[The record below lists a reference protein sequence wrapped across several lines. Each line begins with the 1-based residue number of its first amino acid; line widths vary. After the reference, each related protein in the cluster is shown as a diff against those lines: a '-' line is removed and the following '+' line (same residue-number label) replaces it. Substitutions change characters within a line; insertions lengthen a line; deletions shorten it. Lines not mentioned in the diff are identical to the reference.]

1 MGHGHSLC
9 SNNLFELAVRSEYT
23 NCKHLANGSYQYG
36 VLVFRETGLD
46 DERHVAFARL
56 FGELDDVKPYLALG
70 RKNRFAHEEI
80 FDVSNMYDDGRLVE
94 VDSHRDHTSRV
105 SQSPFGLSK
114 V

>member
-1 MGHGHSLC
+1 M
-9 SNNLFELAVRSEYT
+9 AARSECTSHKHIT
-23 NCKHLANGSYQYG
+23 NKNYKYG
-36 VLVFRETGLD
+36 VLVFRDTGLD

-105 SQSPFGLSK
+105 SQSPFDLSK